1 MRFSPRFKLNK
12 RGVIAATAV
21 TLLLLAFAI
30 SAASAE
36 PLEISDVSSSNITET
51 TATITW
57 TTDVPG
63 NSTVNYGNSTILDL
77 TVSDSVFTTS
87 HTINLGNLTSGTLYY
102 YEVVSTN
109 ETGNETKVDNNG
121 GSYYTFTTDPYFPT
135 ISGVE
140 VSNVAE
146 TSATITW
153 TTDRLANSRVN
164 YGETTPP
171 GDFETD
177 IDYVLNHTINLSN
190 LDPYTL
196 YYFEV
201 VSTNQYGNTTTDN
214 NGGTYYTFTTEQT
227 APQIWGVAATN
238 ITNNSATIVWTTDQP
253 STSTVF
259 YGETQALGKTVPKA
273 ESVYQHSVVL
283 PDLSSNTLY
292 YYAVRSTNAEGK
304 TTTDTNGGAYYT
316 FNTVQSI
323 TLEGWG
329 WFTNYSEVASATL
342 EGYVEIVERE
352 HAPLSYSM
360 HAVGDLTLHLS
371 DGSVETIPF
380 DMYGSRV
387 RSLFYLRQEETGK
400 SATFTG
406 TWMDTDD
413 GQPYIMTTGMIA
425 LPNPEGQAFKT
436 ARLLS
441 VILRTPEVEV
451 PAKQADGFAENIEV
465 VVAWI
470 TKFFDKLLDSLVGT
484 GAGQILGDVLAK
496 LMVLVAAVRDAV
508 TPYIP

>member
-1 MRFSPRFKLNK
+1 MKALLKSQLSAHK
-12 RGVIAATAV
+12 VAIAVLVALFLMAA
-21 TLLLLAFAI
+21 LIAL
-30 SAASAE
+30 ASAS
-36 PLEISDVSSSNITET
+36 PLEISEVSSGNITET

-57 TTDVPG
+57 TTDEPG
-63 NSTVNYGNSTILDL
+63 NSTVNYGNSTSLDL
-77 TVSDSVFTTS
+77 TVSDSAFTAS
-87 HTINLGNLTSGTLYY
+87 HTINLGNLTLGTLYY

-109 ETGNETKVDNNG
+109 EAGNETKVDNNEG
-121 GSYYTFTTDPYFPT
+121 AYYTFTTEPYFPS

-140 VSNVAE
+140 VSNIAE

-164 YGETTPP
+164 YGETIPLGHNEP
-171 GDFETD
+171 DS
-177 IDYVLNHTINLSN
+177 DYILNHTINLSN
-190 LDPYTL
+190 LKPKTL

-201 VSTNQYGNTTTDN
+201 VSINQDGNTTTDN
-214 NGGTYYTFTTEQT
+214 NGGFYYSFTTEQT
-227 APQIWGVAATN
+227 APQIWSIAATN
-238 ITNNSATIVWTTDQP
+238 ITNNSATITWTTDQA

-259 YGETQALGKTVPKA
+259 YGETQALGETVPKA

-283 PDLSSNTLY
+283 TDLSPNTLY
-292 YYAVRSTNAEGK
+292 YYAVRSTNTEGK

-316 FNTVQSI
+316 FNTEQSI

-329 WFTNYSEVASATL
+329 WFTNYSEVASVTL

-352 HAPLSYSM
+352 HAALSYSM
-360 HAVGDLTLHLS
+360 HMAGDLTLYLGNES
-371 DGSVETIPF
+371 TETISF

-387 RSLFYLRQEETGK
+387 RSLFYLRQEETGF

-413 GQPYIMTTGMIA
+413 SQPYIMTTGMIA
-425 LPNPEGQAFKT
+425 LPNPEGQSFKT

-451 PAKQADGFAENIEV
+451 PAKQADGFAANVEV

-470 TKFFDKLLDSLVGT
+470 TKFFDKLLDNLVGT
-484 GAGQILGDVLAK
+484 GVGQILGDILTKIMILIAEIRA
-496 LMVLVAAVRDAV
+496 LG
-508 TPYIP
+508 TPYTP